1 MSLCRTPFCHSQ
13 VFYPI
18 LFHFIFYLT
27 LLLFVFRSGTNRNL
41 ADNELRSTCASLRCS
56 LRLRFFLSSVEF
68 LYLCVCETSVCQTWT
83 AYFQAHCA
91 PGTLSPPATFRHFPH
106 SFPNRK
112 CNAEWDYTALEQL
125 LEMVTVYK

>member
-56 LRLRFFLSSVEF
+56 LRLRFFCQALNF
-68 LYLCVCETSVCQTWT
+68 CISVC
-83 AYFQAHCA
+83 AKR
-91 PGTLSPPATFRHFPH
+91 LSVKRGLHTFRLTVHLAPFLPLPLFGIFPTA
-106 SFPNRK
+106 FP
-112 CNAEWDYTALEQL
+112 TANV
-125 LEMVTVYK
+125 MPNGITRP